1 MSSPSMTQ
9 APQPPGPVPGQ
20 QYTPAFF
27 PEGKGSH
34 IFTIMFVAISL
45 ASGAVMLIILISVG
59 IRQRWVR
66 AAALQHRA
74 DHPEVEAARSCQED
88 DGPRQ
93 PPIEQVVIVEHPD
106 GCQSVT
112 IVRQELKPDA
122 TADGLLTELPPEGM
136 LKPPS

>member
-1 MSSPSMTQ
+1 MLWKHWLY
-9 APQPPGPVPGQ
+9 VPGFSCSLCLNI
-20 QYTPAFF
+20 TPS
-27 PEGKGSH
+27 ELC
-34 IFTIMFVAISL
+34 TVA
-45 ASGAVMLIILISVG
+45 V
-59 IRQRWVR
+59 
-66 AAALQHRA
+66 LQ
-74 DHPEVEAARSCQED
+74 VEASRSCEED

-136 LKPPS
+136 LKPPR

>member
-1 MSSPSMTQ
+1 MLLKHSRHD
-9 APQPPGPVPGQ
+9 PVFSCSLCLTSICGSLLELC
-20 QYTPAFF
+20 
-27 PEGKGSH
+27 PELR
-34 IFTIMFVAISL
+34 TA
-45 ASGAVMLIILISVG
+45 AV
-59 IRQRWVR
+59 
-66 AAALQHRA
+66 LQM
-74 DHPEVEAARSCQED
+74 EAARSCQED